1 MEVEYYLYLEPF
13 TYVDMLNDQVLLYNT
28 LSGAN
33 QTFCS
38 QEIVDFFT
46 KINMQDNY
54 GEYIEID
61 SIKKDKEW
69 MRLVKWIR
77 DSFSGDLLCLKNKY
91 NPYILKPYFKNLD
104 RDDLKEDKTL
114 DIIFY
119 INSHCSFNCHYCKK
133 YYRQFLFCKSNSKN
147 HELDK
152 ESMLTFIHKI
162 SIHRIS
168 SISFLGEH
176 LINFISDKKITD
188 FINHADCEII
198 LYFNIMNLM
207 NIDLSALANFKFKI
221 AILVNEYYDINLLIL
236 FDKKISKLN
245 LDYTYH
251 MAIDRELNIPNSIED
266 KIILHPF
273 YNGGNMLF
281 FKNNVFTDLKDFE
294 NCKLSM
300 RELYNKS
307 IINTFY
313 YGRLIV
319 DSDGLIYTSF
329 NNFASIGN
337 ISDSNIEYLLNK
349 SFSNNHL
356 WYLLRKNI
364 PICSSCIYQNICPPI
379 SDYELFINRF
389 NLCHINPF

>member
-176 LINFISDKKITD
+176 LINFISDKKSQ
-188 FINHADCEII
+188 I
-198 LYFNIMNLM
+198 L
-207 NIDLSALANFKFKI
+207 
-221 AILVNEYYDINLLIL
+221 
-236 FDKKISKLN
+236 
-245 LDYTYH
+245 
-251 MAIDRELNIPNSIED
+251 
-266 KIILHPF
+266 
-273 YNGGNMLF
+273 
-281 FKNNVFTDLKDFE
+281 
-294 NCKLSM
+294 
-300 RELYNKS
+300 
-307 IINTFY
+307 
-313 YGRLIV
+313 
-319 DSDGLIYTSF
+319 
-329 NNFASIGN
+329 
-337 ISDSNIEYLLNK
+337 
-349 SFSNNHL
+349 
-356 WYLLRKNI
+356 
-364 PICSSCIYQNICPPI
+364 
-379 SDYELFINRF
+379 
-389 NLCHINPF
+389 